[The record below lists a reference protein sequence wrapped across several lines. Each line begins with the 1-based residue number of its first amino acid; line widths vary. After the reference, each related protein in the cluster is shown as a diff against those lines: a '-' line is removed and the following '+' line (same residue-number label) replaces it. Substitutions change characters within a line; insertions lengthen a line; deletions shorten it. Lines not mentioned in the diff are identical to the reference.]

1 MGLLDLLKGKETKYE
16 EQVGKMDGIMIQ
28 QLLQLVPLE
37 MKRMLLSEV
46 KGVDY
51 NPPKEQQER
60 MAKLLDE
67 AQKRPAGE
75 KLELLTK
82 DNNELDLLSQ
92 KREKVEACSFW
103 QSKWKE
109 MEEHYGKEIS
119 ENVPSSIK
127 NAFYELGTDFTHSDV
142 AKGAEQSDDVALMGA
157 LAYTLLLDA
166 HKKGQTHVE
175 SLCKIKA
182 EVENRMG
189 NRNDRVYPT
198 VLKGLDKERER
209 NEKQEA
215 AEKARVAAILGN
227 GR

>member
-1 MGLLDLLKGKETKYE
+1 MGLLDLLKSKETKYE

-28 QLLQLVPLE
+28 ELLELVPLE

-46 KGVDY
+46 TGVDY

-82 DNNELDLLSQ
+82 DRDELYSLSR
-92 KREKVEACSFW
+92 KREKVEVCSFL
-103 QSKWKE
+103 QSKWQE
-109 MEEHYGKEIS
+109 IEEHYGKKITGD
-119 ENVPSSIK
+119 VPYSVTRPFLIG
-127 NAFYELGTDFTHSDV
+127 NCTHSDV
-142 AKGAEQSDDVALMGA
+142 IKEAEQSDDVALMGA

-166 HKKGQTHVE
+166 HKKGNNFISRFCEQ
-175 SLCKIKA
+175 KITLEAKRPQKLA
-182 EVENRMG
+182 QSYSTTLQNLDEK
-189 NRNDRVYPT
+189 RVS
-198 VLKGLDKERER
+198 